1 MSLRQEIV
9 LYFWYLWYKTTDA
22 IEDTL
27 ENIFDRNGSKDKWV
41 V

>member
-1 MSLRQEIV
+1 MSLRQEIM
-9 LYFWYLWYKTTDA
+9 LYIWYKTTDA

-27 ENIFDRNGSKDKWV
+27 ENIFNRDGGKDKWV